1 MEQLNKLELRG
12 NVGFSRVQVFNSRK
26 VARFSVATNYAY
38 KDRDGMPVIET
49 TWHNVSAWEGRDI
62 VDPELIRKG
71 TKVHVIGRLRAQNYT
86 DKDGQERDTFEVLA
100 TKVELLEDL
109 DQPQN
114 DF

>member
-49 TWHNVSAWEGRDI
+49 TCYPKTI
-62 VDPELIRKG
+62 IIK
-71 TKVHVIGRLRAQNYT
+71 T
-86 DKDGQERDTFEVLA
+86 
-100 TKVELLEDL
+100 
-109 DQPQN
+109 
-114 DF
+114 